1 MTTILKTH
9 DLSIAFG
16 GVAAV
21 NQVNIEAHDNELIGL
36 IGPNGAGKTTLF
48 NLLTGVYQPTAG
60 TVTMFD
66 GQQLVNLNGLA
77 PHHRAQR
84 GMART
89 FQNIRLFTS
98 RTVLENVLIAMTT
111 TSQAQTLGALLR
123 TPKFYQT
130 EALKKQRA
138 MGLLAMFDMTAVA
151 DELAG
156 NLPYGQQRRL
166 EIVRALA
173 TEPKILFLD

>member
-36 IGPNGAGKTTLF
+36 IGPNGAGKTMLF

-66 GQQLVNLNGLA
+66 GQ
-77 PHHRAQR
+77 
-84 GMART
+84 
-89 FQNIRLFTS
+89 
-98 RTVLENVLIAMTT
+98 
-111 TSQAQTLGALLR
+111 
-123 TPKFYQT
+123 
-130 EALKKQRA
+130 
-138 MGLLAMFDMTAVA
+138 
-151 DELAG
+151 
-156 NLPYGQQRRL
+156 
-166 EIVRALA
+166 
-173 TEPKILFLD
+173 